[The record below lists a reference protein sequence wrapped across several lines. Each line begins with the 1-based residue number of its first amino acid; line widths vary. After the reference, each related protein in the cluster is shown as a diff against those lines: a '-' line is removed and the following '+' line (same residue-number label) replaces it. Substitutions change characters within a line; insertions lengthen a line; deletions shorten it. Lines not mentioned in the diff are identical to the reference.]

1 MGGSVGIR
9 GMRIVPAFVL
19 GFTIAILLSR
29 PVRETE
35 QELASQ
41 VAITEACM
49 LTNRMLVLRSK
60 QFADRGYRE
69 RARTQKRLTGE

>member
-19 GFTIAILLSR
+19 GFTLAILLSR
-29 PVRETE
+29 PVRETRQQLE
-35 QELASQ
+35 SQ

-49 LTNRMLVLRSK
+49 LSNRILVLRAK

-69 RARTQKRLTGE
+69 RARTLKRLTGE